1 MIFIIAFATL
11 TTIVLLLG
19 LLSMAAGEKFS
30 KKYGTKL
37 MSLRIAMQSIA
48 ILSLVWAYFLW
59 SNWFIASFELLIS
72 TKIVDNYVSN
82 MFKHNNF
89 SLETQALLNLT
100 KKWAHPWNPHEAY
113 KTQT

>member
-37 MSLRIAMQSIA
+37 MSLRIAMQSIV
-48 ILSLVWAYFLW
+48 ILSLVCAYFLW
-59 SNWFIASFELLIS
+59 SNWFIATFELLIS

-82 MFKHNNF
+82 MFKCNNF

-100 KKWAHPWNPHEAY
+100 KKWAHPGNPHEAY
-113 KTQT
+113 KS

>member
-1 MIFIIAFATL
+1 VISSGQFNKKPFDCQQLKECNYLVSLTNHPHNPLINAKLELNIMIFIIVFAAL

-48 ILSLVWAYFLW
+48 ILSLVCAYFLW
-59 SNWFIASFELLIS
+59 SN
-72 TKIVDNYVSN
+72 
-82 MFKHNNF
+82 
-89 SLETQALLNLT
+89 
-100 KKWAHPWNPHEAY
+100 
-113 KTQT
+113 